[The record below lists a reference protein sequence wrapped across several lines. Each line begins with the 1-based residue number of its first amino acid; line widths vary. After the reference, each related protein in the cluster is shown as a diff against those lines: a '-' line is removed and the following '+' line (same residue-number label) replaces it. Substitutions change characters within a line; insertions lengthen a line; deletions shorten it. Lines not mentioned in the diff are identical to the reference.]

1 MGIKRKQYVLDKAFQ
16 LGITLKAVVV
26 PLVTILIFSGVLIYF
41 ANQNNTYI
49 RNNDDV
55 IKEIVGTQESMI
67 EMFLRTPALYK
78 SENEAVRNGQRT
90 FEDNIGKLMKI
101 NKTSRLIVRNSS
113 LVLYA
118 LILMTVV
125 QTAII
130 FILFIY
136 FTHKISGPMHVMTNH
151 LRAIRQG
158 KKPHFRPLRKRDE
171 FQAFYIELKE
181 TIDYLSE
188 KK

>member
-1 MGIKRKQYVLDKAFQ
+1 
-16 LGITLKAVVV
+16 
-26 PLVTILIFSGVLIYF
+26 
-41 ANQNNTYI
+41 
-49 RNNDDV
+49 
-55 IKEIVGTQESMI
+55 
-67 EMFLRTPALYK
+67 
-78 SENEAVRNGQRT
+78 
-90 FEDNIGKLMKI
+90 
-101 NKTSRLIVRNSS
+101 
-113 LVLYA
+113 
-118 LILMTVV
+118 TVV